1 MLGFSKRDSTE
12 SEKRLFMNVYSIRI
26 SSELFRT
33 GFERTGVPVTRRN
46 ISIRGTDQSNV
57 SIYELLQ
64 LQQALPA

>member
-33 GFERTGVPVTRRN
+33 DFERTGVPVTRRN
-46 ISIRGTDQSNV
+46 ISITGTDQSNV